1 MHRFAEGKGV
11 GKGIWE
17 VERTQSDDRSW
28 RRSPTLRRTLIIQTH
43 LPVWGFSLRN
53 IAMSLPG
60 FLMELFMFG
69 EVLRAPDSWRF
80 VSASKV
86 QQRH

>member
-1 MHRFAEGKGV
+1 MHRSAEGEGV
-11 GKGIWE
+11 GEGIWE

-28 RRSPTLRRTLIIQTH
+28 RRSPILRLLITQTH
-43 LPVWGFSLRN
+43 VPVLGFSLRDT
-53 IAMSLPG
+53 AMSLPG
-60 FLMELFMFG
+60 FLIELFMFG

-86 QQRH
+86 Q